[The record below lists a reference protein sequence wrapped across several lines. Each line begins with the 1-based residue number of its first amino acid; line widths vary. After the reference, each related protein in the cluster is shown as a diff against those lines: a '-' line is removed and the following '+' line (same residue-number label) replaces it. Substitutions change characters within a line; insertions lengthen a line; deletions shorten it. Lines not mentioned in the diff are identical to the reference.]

1 MDENSIVLLAH
12 GGGGLLTRELIERV
26 ILPPLRNPVL
36 EQLDDAACVTAPGV
50 DLALTTDSYVVTPLF
65 FPGGDIGR
73 LAVCGTVN
81 DLVMQGARP
90 LWLTLGFII
99 EEGLPIVDLRRVLE
113 SIRAAASEAGIV
125 IVAGDT
131 KVVERGK
138 GSGLFINTAGV
149 GVREKHVNVHAGNAR
164 PGDAVIVTGSVGD
177 HGVAVMSRRE
187 GLEFH
192 TDLRSDV
199 APLGSLI
206 APILEADGDDVHCL
220 RDPTRGGLTAALC
233 DIAEAANVGIRI
245 READVPVQAAVAG
258 ACNLL
263 GLDPLN
269 VANEGK
275 AVIVCDA
282 ARVDVVLSRLR
293 EHALGGNAA
302 CIGVVGTDPPARVLL
317 ETRIGGERILSPPT
331 GEDLPRIC

>member
-1 MDENSIVLLAH
+1 MDDSDMILLAH
-12 GGGGLLTRELIERV
+12 GGGGLLTKELIEQV

-36 EQLDDAACVTAPGV
+36 ELLDDGACVTAPGPNLV
-50 DLALTTDSYVVTPLF
+50 ITTDSYVVSPLF

-81 DLVMQGARP
+81 DLAMQGATP
-90 LWLTLGFII
+90 LWLTLAFII
-99 EEGLPIVDLRRVLE
+99 EEGLPVAELRCVLE
-113 SIRAAASEAGIV
+113 SVRTAAAEAEV
-125 IVAGDT
+125 TIVAGDT

-149 GVREKHVNVHAGNAR
+149 GLRIEGTEVAAANAR
-164 PGDAVIVTGSVGD
+164 PGDAVIVTGTLGD

-187 GLEFH
+187 GIEFE
-192 TDLRSDV
+192 TKLVSDV
-199 APLGSLI
+199 APLADLAASV
-206 APILEADGDDVHCL
+206 LEFGADVHCL

-233 DIAEAANVGIRI
+233 DIAQASNVCIRV
-245 READVPVQAAVAG
+245 REDALPVREAVAG

-275 AVIVCDA
+275 AVIVCDPNRTA
-282 ARVDVVLSRLR
+282 AIVDRLR
-293 EHALGGNAA
+293 RRPLGENAA
-302 CIGVVGTDPPARVLL
+302 LIGKVDAAPPARVLL
-317 ETRIGGERILSPPT
+317 ETRIGGERILQPPT

>member
-1 MDENSIVLLAH
+1 MDENGVILLAH
-12 GGGGLLTRELIERV
+12 GGGGLLTRQLIEQV
-26 ILPPLRNPVL
+26 ILPPLQNSVL

-99 EEGLPIVDLRRVLE
+99 EEGLPIADLCRVLE
-113 SIRAAASEAGIV
+113 SIRIAAAEASVAIV
-125 IVAGDT
+125 TGDT

-149 GVREKHVNVHAGNAR
+149 GVREERISVHAGNAR
-164 PGDAVIVTGSVGD
+164 AGDVVIVTGSLGD

-199 APLGSLI
+199 APLGDLI
-206 APILEADGDDVHCL
+206 APILEFGAEIHCL
-220 RDPTRGGLTAALC
+220 RDPTRGGLTAALY
-233 DIAEAANVGIRI
+233 DIAEASNVGIRI
-245 READVPVQAAVAG
+245 REAEVPVRTAVAG

-282 ARVDVVLSRLR
+282 QRGDAVLSRLR
-293 EHALGGNAA
+293 DHSLGRNAA
-302 CIGVVGTDPPARVLL
+302 CIGIVGADPPGRVLL
-317 ETRIGGERILSPPT
+317 ETRIGGERVLSPPT